1 MLGPPTESPLATC
14 TALMEQQPEDDPSAA
29 LRGQL
34 GSMTEE
40 LQKELETIR
49 QEMATMQ
56 HTLHHDLAKL
66 QQKGMRDL
74 QELDTGLRQRPA
86 FKSKQQT
93 QQIRTPVEEK
103 HSAASIFDAKTMAWV
118 VVLLLIFGPFWPTIV
133 ELYEAAI
140 GGENFEED

>member
-1 MLGPPTESPLATC
+1 
-14 TALMEQQPEDDPSAA
+14 MEQPDDA

-49 QEMATMQ
+49 KEMATMQ

-66 QQKGMRDL
+66 QQKGMQDL
-74 QELDTGLRQRPA
+74 RELDTGLRRRPGPKPA
-86 FKSKQQT
+86 ISLAKSRGGHQA
-93 QQIRTPVEEK
+93 QIRASAGEE
-103 HSAASIFDAKTMAWV
+103 HSAASIFDAKTVAWV
-118 VVLLLIFGPFWPTIV
+118 VVLLLIFGPFWPTVV

-140 GGENFEED
+140 DAGENFEED